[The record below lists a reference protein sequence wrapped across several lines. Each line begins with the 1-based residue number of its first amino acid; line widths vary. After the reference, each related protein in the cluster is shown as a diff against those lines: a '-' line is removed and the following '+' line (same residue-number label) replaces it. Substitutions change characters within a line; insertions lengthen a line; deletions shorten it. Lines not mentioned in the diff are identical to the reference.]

1 MSDRVDSILEQLT
14 VEEKVSL
21 CSGFGPWSTKK
32 IERLGVEP
40 VFMSDGPHGAR
51 WMKTQS
57 YTTRAQWDMS
67 SLASFTTKSGYLDLL
82 HPVTNFPSLATLG
95 SSWNRELMYE
105 VGKSIGEECR
115 ELGIGLLLAPGV
127 NIVRHPLCGRAYEYF
142 SEDPVVAGEMGA
154 HYIMGVQSTG
164 IGATVKHFVC
174 NNAEFERLS
183 MDSVVEERA
192 LREIYLATFER
203 IVKNARPSMVME
215 SYNKVNGTSLVENR
229 RLLTDILK
237 KEWGFE
243 GAVISDWWAVNDRV
257 DSFNA
262 GMDLEMPQNAFND
275 DLLLKGAKEGSVSM
289 EQLDD
294 SCRRILGLVV
304 KYASLEKVK
313 ADYAAHHAITRRAAG
328 ESIVLLKNENGALP
342 LGKDSKIAVIG
353 SFAEAPRY
361 QGLGCSIVNPRELLG
376 PLAEI
381 EKKAADVTYAPGYD
395 EDHNTNAELLAE
407 SVNVAKTAGCVILF
421 AGLPEHLE
429 TETHDREDYNIPG
442 SHVRLI
448 EAVSSANPNTVVV
461 LQNGSAVAM
470 SPWMDRVPAIVEA
483 WLGGEAGAGAIAD
496 VLFGDVNPSG
506 KLAVTFP
513 ERIEDIP
520 GYLNFPGEN
529 GKHVYSEGIF
539 VGYRYYEKKDIKPT
553 FPFGYGLSYTQFQ
566 YSGIKLDKDTM
577 TNEDSLKV
585 SFTVTNTG
593 DRAGK
598 EIAQLYVKPY
608 GSRLKRPVKE
618 LKEFTKIHLEPG
630 MSKVV
635 EFALDNRD
643 FAYYDDYHQEWV
655 VDSGTYTIKV
665 GASSADIRL
674 SADLEIESNQ
684 VVFTP
689 LTGES
694 YCYNLVDN
702 PHALAAFKDIMVRNG
717 LWAEDV
723 SDEFIEAIRHNFI
736 PLFKSITRQTGGK
749 VRREEFDSWM
759 DEVNAKALE
768 AMKK

>member
-32 IERLGVEP
+32 IERLSVEP

-142 SEDPVVAGEMGA
+142 SEDPVVAGELGA
-154 HYIMGVQSTG
+154 NYIMGVQSTG

-203 IVKNARPSMVME
+203 IVKNSRPSMVME

-237 KEWGFE
+237 KEWGFK
-243 GAVISDWWAVNDRV
+243 GAVISDWWAVNNRV

-262 GMDLEMPQNAFND
+262 GMDLEMPQNSLND
-275 DLLLKGAKEGSVSM
+275 ELLLKGVKEGSVSM

-294 SCRRILGLVV
+294 SCRRILGLIV

-313 ADYAAHHAITRRAAG
+313 ADYEAHHAIARRAAG
-328 ESIVLLKNENGALP
+328 ESIVLLKNENDTLP

-381 EKKAADVTYAPGYD
+381 EKKAADVTYASGYD
-395 EDHNTNAELLAE
+395 EEHNTNGELLAE
-407 SVNVAKTAGCVILF
+407 SVNVAKTTECVILF

-429 TETHDREDYNIPG
+429 TETHDREDYNIPE
-442 SHVRLI
+442 SHIRLI
-448 EAVSSANPNTVVV
+448 EAVSSVNPNTVIV

-470 SPWMDRVPAIVEA
+470 SPWMDKVPAIVEA

-539 VGYRYYEKKDIKPT
+539 VGYRYYEKKEIMPT
-553 FPFGYGLSYTQFQ
+553 FPFGYGLSYTEFQ
-566 YSGIKLDKDTM
+566 YSDIKLDKDIM
-577 TNEDSLKV
+577 TNQDSLKV

-598 EIAQLYVKPY
+598 ETVQLYVKPN

-618 LKEFTKIHLEPG
+618 LKEFTKVHLESG
-630 MSKVV
+630 ESKVV
-635 EFALDNRD
+635 AFSLDNRD

-655 VDSGTYTIKV
+655 VDSGIYTIKM

-674 SADLEIESNQ
+674 SVDLEIESKH

-702 PHALAAFKDIMVRNG
+702 PHALAAFKDIMVRNS
-717 LWAEDV
+717 LWADDL

-759 DEVNAKALE
+759 DEVNVKTLE
-768 AMKK
+768 AMNK

>member
-1 MSDRVDSILEQLT
+1 MSDRVASILEQLT

-95 SSWNRELMYE
+95 SSWDRDLMYE

-142 SEDPVVAGEMGA
+142 SEDPVVAGELGA

-262 GMDLEMPQNAFND
+262 GMDLEMPQNVFND
-275 DLLLKGAKEGSVSM
+275 EQLLKGVKEGSVSM

-294 SCRRILGLVV
+294 SCRRILDLIV

-313 ADYAAHHAITRRAAG
+313 ADYEAHHAIARRAAG
-328 ESIVLLKNENGALP
+328 ESIVLLKNANDALP

-353 SFAEAPRY
+353 SFAKAPRY
-361 QGLGCSIVNPRELLG
+361 QGLGCSIVNPRTLLD

-381 EKKAADVTYAPGYD
+381 EKKAADVTYALGYD
-395 EDHNTNAELLAE
+395 EEHNTDAELLADA
-407 SVNVAKTAGCVILF
+407 VRIAKTAECVILF

-442 SHVRLI
+442 SHIRLI
-448 EAVSSANPNTVVV
+448 EAVSSVNPNTVIV

-470 SPWMDRVPAIVEA
+470 APWMDRVPAIVEA

-513 ERIEDIP
+513 ERVEDTP
-520 GYLNFPGEN
+520 GYINFPGEN

-553 FPFGYGLSYTQFQ
+553 FPFGYGLSYTEFQ
-566 YSGIKLDKDTM
+566 YSGIKLDKDAM
-577 TNEDSLKV
+577 TDQDSLKV
-585 SFTVTNTG
+585 RFTVTNTG

-598 EIAQLYVKPY
+598 ETAQLYVEPN

-618 LKEFTKIHLEPG
+618 LKGFAKVHLEPG
-630 MSKVV
+630 ESKAV
-635 EFALDNRD
+635 EFTLDNRD

-655 VDSGTYTIKV
+655 VDSGVYTIKV
-665 GASSADIRL
+665 GASSADTGL
-674 SADLEIESNQ
+674 CADLEIQSNQ

-702 PHALAAFKDIMVRNG
+702 LHALAAFKDIMVRNG
-717 LWAEDV
+717 LWVDDL

-759 DEVNAKALE
+759 DEVNRKTLE

>member
-1 MSDRVDSILEQLT
+1 M
-14 VEEKVSL
+14 
-21 CSGFGPWSTKK
+21 
-32 IERLGVEP
+32 
-40 VFMSDGPHGAR
+40 
-51 WMKTQS
+51 
-57 YTTRAQWDMS
+57 
-67 SLASFTTKSGYLDLL
+67 
-82 HPVTNFPSLATLG
+82 
-95 SSWNRELMYE
+95 
-105 VGKSIGEECR
+105 
-115 ELGIGLLLAPGV
+115 
-127 NIVRHPLCGRAYEYF
+127 
-142 SEDPVVAGEMGA
+142 
-154 HYIMGVQSTG
+154 
-164 IGATVKHFVC
+164 
-174 NNAEFERLS
+174 
-183 MDSVVEERA
+183 
-192 LREIYLATFER
+192 
-203 IVKNARPSMVME
+203 
-215 SYNKVNGTSLVENR
+215 
-229 RLLTDILK
+229 
-237 KEWGFE
+237 
-243 GAVISDWWAVNDRV
+243 
-257 DSFNA
+257 
-262 GMDLEMPQNAFND
+262 
-275 DLLLKGAKEGSVSM
+275 
-289 EQLDD
+289 
-294 SCRRILGLVV
+294 
-304 KYASLEKVK
+304 
-313 ADYAAHHAITRRAAG
+313 
-328 ESIVLLKNENGALP
+328 
-342 LGKDSKIAVIG
+342 
-353 SFAEAPRY
+353 
-361 QGLGCSIVNPRELLG
+361 
-376 PLAEI
+376 
-381 EKKAADVTYAPGYD
+381 
-395 EDHNTNAELLAE
+395 
-407 SVNVAKTAGCVILF
+407 
-421 AGLPEHLE
+421 
-429 TETHDREDYNIPG
+429 

-598 EIAQLYVKPY
+598 EIAQLYVKPF

-643 FAYYDDYHQEWV
+643 FAYYDNYHQEWV